1 MEDIDKIIGELE
13 ATNTEVETITNKTKE
28 VIAKQDYTNMETIA
42 TQIIEKMN
50 ANEKV
55 AEQIYDLFYTD
66 LANGRDR
73 SQASKEALLRSL
85 ELRVENNKSLAELA
99 KAIAKKQAAEAS
111 YKNNVGVFINTK
123 KDTDYGIDIDSI
135 KDEL

>member
-13 ATNTEVETITNKTKE
+13 TTNTDIETIKNKTKD
-28 VIAKQDYTNMETIA
+28 IITKQDYTNMETVA
-42 TQIIEKMN
+42 TQIVEKMN

-55 AEQIYDLFYTD
+55 AEQIYDLFYSD

-85 ELRVENNKSLAELA
+85 ELRVENNKALAELA
-99 KAIAKKQAAEAS
+99 KALAKKQAAEQAS
-111 YKNNVGVFINTK
+111 KNNVGVFINTK
-123 KDTDYGIDIDSI
+123 KDTDFGIDIDNI

>member
-13 ATNTEVETITNKTKE
+13 TTNTDIETIKNKTKD
-28 VIAKQDYTNMETIA
+28 IITKQDYTSMETVA
-42 TQIIEKMN
+42 TQIVEKMN

-55 AEQIYDLFYTD
+55 AEQIYDLFYSD

-85 ELRVENNKSLAELA
+85 ELRVENNKALAELA
-99 KAIAKKQAAEAS
+99 KALAKKQAAEQAS
-111 YKNNVGVFINTK
+111 KNNVGVFINTK
-123 KDTDYGIDIDSI
+123 KDTDFGIDIDSI